1 MTLTSLCF
9 LVVLLSSS
17 TRYPLPTPKLPC
29 PRPVTVGQ
37 NPALPIENS
46 IPQRFNQVSN
56 TATSGSICLRFTHY
70 GVTGREAMPQRP
82 IAFVINAGRPALAE
96 AYKQARR
103 PAAQTQQPHSSTQSS
118 TNTRRQS
125 RRPAVACTRHT
136 HHHMAEQKAALR
148 CASYADP
155 TGPAHAQR
163 PALA

>member
-1 MTLTSLCF
+1 MEPPAL
-9 LVVLLSSS
+9 LVLPD
-17 TRYPLPTPKLPC
+17 TRYPPPSCPS

-46 IPQRFNQVSN
+46 IP
-56 TATSGSICLRFTHY
+56 TALQSGLEHRTSGSICLRFTHY

-103 PAAQTQQPHSSTQSS
+103 PAAQTQQLNSSTQSS